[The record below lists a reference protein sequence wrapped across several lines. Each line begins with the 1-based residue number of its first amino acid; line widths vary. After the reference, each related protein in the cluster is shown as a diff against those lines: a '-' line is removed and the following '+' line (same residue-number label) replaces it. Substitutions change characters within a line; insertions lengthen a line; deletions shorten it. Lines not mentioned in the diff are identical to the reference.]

1 MEPKGES
8 KNRTVSILPY
18 GKTFLYIKNLENPH
32 NKGIK
37 NGYATMYDKN
47 TLGWGTDV
55 VSGPHRSLY
64 KRAKAGKVTA
74 KEARDLAVIDMR
86 NHDKVI
92 MENMKKY
99 TSRPDTISLGPRLLM
114 AQARYH
120 YGNIIESF
128 PEWGKAVATG
138 DAKTQKKIALK
149 LSKDYKDRYNRIKDI
164 EIYPSK
170 ENGGIIKGQEGLSS
184 EDLDNPVYKKG
195 WSPKKELEQAK
206 AVRESLQSDA
216 LKRFDKMAKTAYSTA
231 RLIPGEVGL
240 ATDIIDSGKNIYNI
254 FKNGNGDVTVDFLR
268 AIVNPISYKLTKTK
282 KLLDSTA
289 KYGAD
294 IVDDMGDVL
303 FKGLKYTVNTT
314 DQIQDSKEL
323 YNEINLKKQGGRFT
337 FKRNRLVK
345 NAESQNKKDMRKKF
359 VKSDYP
365 TYTNNKKKYQE
376 GGELDPNIFVSWNNI
391 PTSSIDIPEETPV
404 WIPEYSSYKPSF
416 TSTQTTKEEKKE
428 ENTDFYRNIS
438 KREESINTAIPVQG
452 SEEFNKLYDEV
463 VKEDPEAEEYR
474 NFLTA
479 VAKYESNFNSKAKNK
494 YAPAWGFFQFM
505 QDNGKYNN
513 IGQYAG
519 VDTQTF
525 LNDPKLQIK
534 AAIKLA
540 KAMEKGFSEKDW
552 ENAKSKGISRWGM
565 LGGAW
570 LGGNGGLRKY
580 LQNNINISDKHWSPN
595 NSGIDMISQIKRYN
609 F

>member
-8 KNRTVSILPY
+8 KNNVVSILPY

-32 NKGIK
+32 DKGIK

-55 VSGPHRSLY
+55 VSGPHKDLY

-120 YGNIIESF
+120 YGNIINSF

-170 ENGGIIKGQEGLSS
+170 
-184 EDLDNPVYKKG
+184 
-195 WSPKKELEQAK
+195 
-206 AVRESLQSDA
+206 
-216 LKRFDKMAKTAYSTA
+216 
-231 RLIPGEVGL
+231 
-240 ATDIIDSGKNIYNI
+240 KN
-254 FKNGNGDVTVDFLR
+254 
-268 AIVNPISYKLTKTK
+268 
-282 KLLDSTA
+282 
-289 KYGAD
+289 
-294 IVDDMGDVL
+294 
-303 FKGLKYTVNTT
+303 
-314 DQIQDSKEL
+314 
-323 YNEINLKKQGGRFT
+323 GGRFT
-337 FKRNRLVK
+337 FKRNKLVK
-345 NAESQNKKDMRKKF
+345 NAEAQNKKDMRKKF

-391 PTSSIDIPEETPV
+391 PTSNIDIPEETPV

-416 TSTQTTKEEKKE
+416 TNTQTTKEEE
-428 ENTDFYRNIS
+428 EKNTDFYRNIS
-438 KREESINTAIPVQG
+438 KNPINTTTPIQG
-452 SEEFNKLYDEV
+452 SEEFNRLYDEV

-505 QDNGKYNN
+505 QDNSKYNN

-525 LNDPKLQIK
+525 LNNPKLQIK

-540 KAMEKGFSEKDW
+540 KAMEKGFSKEDW
-552 ENAKSKGISRWGM
+552 ENAKSKGISKWGM

-570 LGGNGGLRKY
+570 LGGNGGLRRY
-580 LQNNINISDKHWSPN
+580 LQNNINISDKHWNPN